1 MHTET
6 ETKMM
11 EIWKEILENDN
22 IGYGDNFFEVGGNS
36 LNAMS
41 LLDRMQEEFK
51 IEISVA
57 DLFDCRNISEFSAVV
72 DNYLKEV

>member
-22 IGYGDNFFEVGGNS
+22 IGYEDNFFEVGGNS

-41 LLDRMQEEFK
+41 LLDRMQEEFN

-57 DLFDCRNISEFSAVV
+57 DLFDCRNICEFSAVV